1 MEHVVSKPTAA
12 RPRFSVVLR
21 GWIEGIR
28 ARRLRSREIKQI
40 AQLPDY
46 LLRDIGRDD
55 LITNRVNLSE
65 HIL

>member
-1 MEHVVSKPTAA
+1 MEHVLNKSTAA
-12 RPRFSVVLR
+12 RPRFSVALH
-21 GWIEGIR
+21 GWIERIR

>member
-12 RPRFSVVLR
+12 RPRFLVALR

-28 ARRLRSREIKQI
+28 ARRLRSRELKQI